1 MNKRVTHISLRDMM
15 CRSTI
20 RTETIRIT
28 SDCLSDNKTYMIGTC
43 RYTTINDAK
52 FQIQLLFHRHFIE
65 NILNRDTSN
74 EPLNDVLKSLK
85 SNS

>member
-1 MNKRVTHISLRDMM
+1 VSSYNTNRDYTHY
-15 CRSTI
+15 I
-20 RTETIRIT
+20 R
-28 SDCLSDNKTYMIGTC
+28 LSQYNKTYMIGTC

-85 SNS
+85 SKA